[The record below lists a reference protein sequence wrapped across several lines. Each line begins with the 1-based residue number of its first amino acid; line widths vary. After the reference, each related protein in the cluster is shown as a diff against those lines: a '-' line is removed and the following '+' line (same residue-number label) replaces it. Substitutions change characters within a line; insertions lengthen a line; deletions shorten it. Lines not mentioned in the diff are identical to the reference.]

1 VRLVCDILNSHGN
14 GAIQIPDKE
23 LLLNHIQQVRVMLI
37 RAMTTIGDLDSA
49 SLKSMN
55 VVNAACRD
63 YDRKKDS
70 LGHGELPFTI
80 KVP

>member
-1 VRLVCDILNSHGN
+1 
-14 GAIQIPDKE
+14 
-23 LLLNHIQQVRVMLI
+23 MLI